1 MNNIIN
7 NNTLN
12 LFENKMREES
22 KSENTIKNYLYDLKQ
37 FETFLPR
44 PKGDTPQISL
54 QKAVKEYRQQ
64 IEKSGLSPSTL
75 NRRILSLRA
84 FFNVL
89 VEEGMLDENPASSV
103 KTKAI
108 ANQND
113 TKWLERPQVKAIFRA
128 VDEIESKSRRVQQR
142 AIISVLV
149 NTGIRVQ
156 ELCDLK
162 INDLDYAEG
171 MLTVTDGK
179 GDKFRRVPFNT
190 ATQRAVRDYMQYR
203 KFPEGEYV
211 FQSERSEQMTTRA
224 IQHIVKKLCENLN
237 FNFTVHQLRHT
248 ALKNIANAT
257 GKIEI
262 VATVAGHD
270 NINTSKR
277 YISPSMKEIAEAMK
291 GVEYDF

>member
-7 NNTLN
+7 NNMIN
-12 LFENKMREES
+12 LFEKKMREEN
-22 KSENTIKNYLYDLKQ
+22 KSDNTIKNYLYDLKH
-37 FETFLPR
+37 FETFLPH
-44 PKGDTPQISL
+44 PTGDAPSFSL
-54 QKAVKEYRQQ
+54 QKVVREYRQQ

-75 NRRILSLRA
+75 NRRIQSLRTY
-84 FFNVL
+84 FNVL
-89 VEEGMLDENPASSV
+89 VDEGIIEENPALAV
-103 KTKAI
+103 KTKAV
-108 ANQND
+108 AKQND

-128 VDEIESKSRRVQQR
+128 VAEIESKSKRMQQR

-162 INDLDYAEG
+162 LKDLDYESE

-179 GDKFRRVPFNT
+179 GDKFRRVPFNR
-190 ATQRAVRDYMQYR
+190 ATQQAVRDYMKYR
-203 KFPEGEYV
+203 KFPDGEYV

-224 IQHIVKKLCENLN
+224 IQHITKKICENLN

-270 NINTSKR
+270 NVNTSKR
-277 YISPSMKEIAEAMK
+277 YIEPSMKEIAEAMK